1 MLKSLFIRN
10 FVLIDSLDIK
20 FDKGFSVITGETGAG
35 KSIILGALSLVL
47 GQRADGKSIKNG
59 SEKCVIE
66 AVFDV
71 SRYKLE
77 EFFLTN
83 DLEYDAEICILRR
96 ELFASGKSRAFVNDS
111 PVPLSVVKEL
121 GSRLIDIHSQHQNLL
136 LGDNRF
142 QLKVIDVMAE
152 PVSEKGTERVDR
164 KGSPDQAGGRLC
176 TFSVGAVGRC
186 RFGCW

>member
-83 DLEYDAEICILRR
+83 KSKRPHPTWNRR
-96 ELFASGKSRAFVNDS
+96 TSEATVMSAGHFS
-111 PVPLSVVKEL
+111 PVPKPEAN
-121 GSRLIDIHSQHQNLL
+121 RL
-136 LGDNRF
+136 
-142 QLKVIDVMAE
+142 
-152 PVSEKGTERVDR
+152 
-164 KGSPDQAGGRLC
+164 
-176 TFSVGAVGRC
+176 
-186 RFGCW
+186 

>member
-47 GQRADGKSIKNG
+47 GQRADARSIKND

-77 EFFLTN
+77 EFFQSN
-83 DLEYDAEICILRR
+83 DLEYDAEVCILRR
-96 ELFASGKSRAFVNDS
+96 ELFASG
-111 PVPLSVVKEL
+111 
-121 GSRLIDIHSQHQNLL
+121 
-136 LGDNRF
+136 
-142 QLKVIDVMAE
+142 
-152 PVSEKGTERVDR
+152 
-164 KGSPDQAGGRLC
+164 
-176 TFSVGAVGRC
+176 
-186 RFGCW
+186 

>member
-83 DLEYDAEICILRR
+83 DLGSSASTIAGLVIKARAIATRCCCPPER
-96 ELFASGKSRAFVNDS
+96 LFGMFFSLSSSPSR
-111 PVPLSVVKEL
+111 
-121 GSRLIDIHSQHQNLL
+121 
-136 LGDNRF
+136 
-142 QLKVIDVMAE
+142 
-152 PVSEKGTERVDR
+152 
-164 KGSPDQAGGRLC
+164 
-176 TFSVGAVGRC
+176 
-186 RFGCW
+186 